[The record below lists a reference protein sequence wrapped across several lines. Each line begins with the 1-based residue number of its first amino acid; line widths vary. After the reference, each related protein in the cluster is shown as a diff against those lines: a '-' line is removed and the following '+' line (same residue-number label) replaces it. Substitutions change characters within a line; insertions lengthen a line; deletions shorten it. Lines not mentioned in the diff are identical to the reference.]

1 MDEENFQRLLRR
13 YNGKLWWY
21 VNLRADWSPDITS
34 TIIIDQENG
43 RWSIQTWRADC
54 CTKHAREINRQLEEE
69 HHWYIQRYRATNWHR
84 NRSSLCWFAGRNL
97 EFENQQLPTI
107 QKTKRL
113 VAVCAHV
120 IHPSPQ
126 ILKQLPASIAD
137 RLSKNSSSGTIF
149 NQSKPEYEEALK
161 KSGYHNVNLQ
171 YAEHPEE
178 EIEIAISSGLIRRT
192 QKMFPRMLQRN
203 FCPLFRSTSR
213 VNTWESSSTRTT
225 CTDNMRTIISRHN
238 SKLSRPKKQPSS
250 ECNCRKKEDCPLNGT
265 CKQSS
270 VVYKCD
276 VSAPNHPDK
285 VYIGLTEKDFK
296 TRKLSI
302 NNAKYKNSTSLSTYV
317 WELKDI

>member
-1 MDEENFQRLLRR
+1 MIKKTDVGLYRHDGLIVVRNMQGRSTD
-13 YNGKLWWY
+13 
-21 VNLRADWSPDITS
+21 NLRKNIIGIFKDIGLQIDIVTGLHSVDLLDVTLNLKTNSYQPFKKPNDSLLYVHTS
-34 TIIIDQENG
+34 ST
-43 RWSIQTWRADC
+43 
-54 CTKHAREINRQLEEE
+54 
-69 HHWYIQRYRATNWHR
+69 
-84 NRSSLCWFAGRNL
+84 
-97 EFENQQLPTI
+97 
-107 QKTKRL
+107 
-113 VAVCAHV
+113 
-120 IHPSPQ
+120 HPPQ

-296 TRKLSI
+296 TRWNSHKLSI
-302 NNAKYKNSTSLSTYV
+302 NNAK
-317 WELKDI
+317 